1 MSTTATASKANPRT
15 RRPRRSKT
23 RHQLDAQSKQAV
35 KQLIRYWAREF
46 RFSQG
51 RTVEAIV
58 KHGAKLNE
66 GRKALI
72 ETLGHGHWLAA
83 LEEAGIGERTAQMY
97 MRIAIQPWAN
107 PAELCGFAGNG
118 LCPQLPSGSPV
129 GVRPGLAGR
138 DEAQPHHDEE

>member
-15 RRPRRSKT
+15 RRPWRSKT

-107 PAELCGFAGNG
+107 PCRIMRF
-118 LCPQLPSGSPV
+118 CRQRSMPSIT
-129 GVRPGLAGR
+129 
-138 DEAQPHHDEE
+138 